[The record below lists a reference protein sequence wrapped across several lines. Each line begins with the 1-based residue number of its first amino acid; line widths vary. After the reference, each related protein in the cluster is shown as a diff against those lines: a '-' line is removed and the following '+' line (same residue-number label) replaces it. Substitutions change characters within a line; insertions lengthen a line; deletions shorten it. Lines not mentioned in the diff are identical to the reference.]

1 MEKEGWKGETE
12 KRNDRRILQSN
23 KFKSQVCPL
32 LTGQDFCFLS
42 LNQDVLCTDVEFP
55 STEPVI
61 HLFALNVGRNH
72 VESGVWNLQTCSRV

>member
-12 KRNDRRILQSN
+12 RRNDRRILQSN

-42 LNQDVLCTDVEFP
+42 LNQDVRYTDVEFP